1 MISRL
6 VIAYDSQIRNG
17 GPWIPKLTSLRSM
30 FFVFHWNF
38 HRKFLWLLA
47 LMFLALVSEC
57 AAAELVA
64 TNAPSDATPGWHW
77 HGQTTVIGQG
87 YPAFDAAYSG
97 ANSLPAGGR
106 IRESISADVIVGAR
120 LWRGAEAHLDGM
132 MWQGFGL
139 ANTHGVAGF
148 PNGEAFR
155 LGAAEPNVTLA
166 RAFVRQTIGLGGGT
180 ETLADGD
187 LQFAGTRDTTRL
199 TFTIGKFSAKDIFDA
214 NSYANDPRT
223 QFLNW
228 SLMANGAW
236 DFPADALG
244 YIPGVAL
251 EFNTGDWAARYGL
264 FAVPRVANGMAIEFS
279 PTRAWSMVGEL
290 EHRHKL
296 GERSGAVRILGFA
309 TRAHMGSYDAA
320 LAAPGADLEAT
331 RAPRHKFGFGVN
343 LEQELTRDL
352 GAFLRAGWNDGRT
365 ETWMFTEI
373 ERTLAFGLSLKGT
386 AWKRPDDTLAAALV
400 LNDISA
406 PHGRFLATGGAGII
420 IGDGALR
427 AAAEQ
432 VLETYYDTR
441 LTSWLHGTVDFQFIN
456 HPAYNRDRGPVSLV
470 ALRLRAN
477 F

>member
-1 MISRL
+1 MRHSL
-6 VIAYDSQIRNG
+6 TIRARVPG
-17 GPWIPKLTSLRSM
+17 IRQFRRGKVLCRAKGTKERTLRPR
-30 FFVFHWNF
+30 WLQ
-38 HRKFLWLLA
+38 FLATLLA
-47 LMFLALVSEC
+47 LAGEC
-57 AAAELVA
+57 GAAELSA
-64 TNAPSDATPGWHW
+64 TNAPVATLPGWHW

-87 YPAFDAAYSG
+87 YPSFDAAYSG

-106 IRESISADVIVGAR
+106 IRETISLDVIVGAR
-120 LWRGAEAHLDGM
+120 LWRGAEAYLDGM

-139 ANTHGVAGF
+139 GNTHGVAGF
-148 PNGEAFR
+148 PNGEGFR

-166 RAFVRQTIGLGGGT
+166 RAFVRQTIGLGGAM
-180 ETLADGD
+180 ETVADGD
-187 LQFAGTRDTTRL
+187 FNFAGTRDTTRL
-199 TFTIGKFSAKDIFDA
+199 TFPAGKFSPKDIFDL

-244 YIPGVAL
+244 YVPGAAL

-264 FAVPRVANGMAIEFS
+264 FAVPRVANGMAIEFA
-279 PTRAWSMVGEL
+279 PERAWSMVAEL
-290 EHRHKL
+290 EHRHKF
-296 GERSGAVRILGFA
+296 GDRAGAVRLLGFA

-331 RAPRHKFGFGVN
+331 RANRHKFGVGLN

-352 GAFLRAGWNDGRT
+352 GAFLRAGWNDGRN

-373 ERTLAFGLSLKGT
+373 DHTLSLGLSLKG
-386 AWKRPDDTLAAALV
+386 AGWKRPGDTLAGALV
-400 LNDISA
+400 LNDLSG
-406 PHGRFLATGGAGII
+406 PHRRFLAAGGSGII

-432 VLETYYDTR
+432 VLEIYYDCR
-441 LTSWLHGTVDFQFIN
+441 LTSWLHGTLDYQFVN

>member
-1 MISRL
+1 M
-6 VIAYDSQIRNG
+6 NG
-17 GPWIPKLTSLRSM
+17 APRFPGSTACGPVAFAFHPQLRRSS
-30 FFVFHWNF
+30 
-38 HRKFLWLLA
+38 FLLLA
-47 LMFLALVSEC
+47 VAFLVAIGAC
-57 AAAELVA
+57 GAAELVV
-64 TNAPSDATPGWHW
+64 TNAPPDTTPGWHW

-106 IRESISADVIVGAR
+106 IRETISADVIVGAR

-132 MWQGFGL
+132 MWQGFGVG
-139 ANTHGVAGF
+139 NTHGVAGF
-148 PNGEAFR
+148 PNGEGFR
-155 LGAAEPNVTLA
+155 LGAAEPNVTIA
-166 RAFVRQTIGLGGGT
+166 RAFVRQTLGLGGAT
-180 ETLADGD
+180 ESVADGD
-187 LQFAGTRDTTRL
+187 LQFAGTRDATRL
-199 TFTIGKFSAKDIFDA
+199 TFTAGKFSPKDIFDA

-264 FAVPRVANGMAIEFS
+264 FAVPRVANGTAIEFAT
-279 PTRAWSMVGEL
+279 TRTWSMVGEL

-296 GERSGAVRILGFA
+296 GERSGAIRILGFA

-320 LAAPGADLEAT
+320 LAVPGADLEAT
-331 RAPRHKFGFGVN
+331 RANRHKFGVGLN

-373 ERTLAFGLSLKGT
+373 DRTLSLGLSLKGVS
-386 AWKRPDDTLAAALV
+386 WKRPDDTLAAALV

-406 PHGRFLATGGAGII
+406 PHRRFLAAGGSGII
-420 IGDGALR
+420 IGDSALR

-432 VLETYYDTR
+432 VVEIYYDTR
-441 LTSWLHGTVDFQFIN
+441 LTAWLHGTLDYQFVN
-456 HPAYNRDRGPVSLV
+456 HPGYNRDRGPVSLV